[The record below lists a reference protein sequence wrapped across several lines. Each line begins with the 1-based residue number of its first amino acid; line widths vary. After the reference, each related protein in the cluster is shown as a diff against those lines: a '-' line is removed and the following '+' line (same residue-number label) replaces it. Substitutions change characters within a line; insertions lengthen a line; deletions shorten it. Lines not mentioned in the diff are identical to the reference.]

1 MLKNYLLAA
10 LRNLRRQKVFAAI
23 NILGL
28 AVGMAGFTLFALMSG
43 AKLNADRF
51 HEHADRIYCLV
62 QVRTDESGKEEHT
75 TFVPG
80 PLALALQRDYPEIQD
95 VTRVLSPGRII
106 LKRGKESFYES
117 NVLFVDPN
125 FFSFFSFPLVQGDAE
140 TALSS
145 PDSVVITKRAA
156 AKYFGDED
164 PVGKLLTIE
173 PAGELKVTGV
183 VNNIARTSSLHYEFL
198 VPLKVLS
205 SVSAGL
211 EDWKTSRHT
220 AFLLASRGFERRRL
234 EEKLPAFL
242 AGHYPEAT
250 ESPQRLYVLLFR
262 KFRLNS
268 QPITSLLSHSH
279 PAGVFV
285 TLALGVVLLLV
296 VSINFINMSIARY
309 MHRAREIGMR
319 KVIGASRKQVLFQF
333 MGEALLLSFLA
344 LPAAVIIYEFIHPV
358 MYAVLGDLSAIAFT
372 SGLSNSIWNYPFLL
386 KYLVV
391 AAVLTGLFSGIYPA
405 IFLSSLQP
413 ICVLAGK
420 STASGRKK
428 RGSKILII
436 FQFTLAVIFIAA
448 SSLIKEQSGHL
459 LKADLGFN
467 RERLAVIRL
476 NHETRAKLDLLKEK
490 AAGQASVLQV
500 TASGALPI
508 VWENP
513 HSARPPDAAED
524 EAQTFQAYG
533 VDYNFTEALEIPLIQ
548 GRAFSPTQSDRDA
561 LILNETAVKKLGWE
575 NPIGRPLVLGDRT
588 GIVIGVTKDFLF
600 ADIGFRI
607 PPAALYL
614 DPGGPE
620 VLLVKYA
627 SPANYPDLRNRLRAH
642 WQSLYPDQPFEC
654 EPLADTFNRVFGL
667 LKKMADFLNI
677 IGLTIVGFSCLGLLG
692 LASCMVEQRTKEI
705 GIRRVLG
712 GSSPRILWS
721 LMRGY
726 LIPVTAANVAALGL
740 ISFGWH
746 KVLQMGLLFFTG
758 IGPGTYAYALL
769 LSLFSAAAAITSQ
782 TWRAVRANPADS
794 LRSE

>member
-10 LRNLRRQKVFAAI
+10 LRGLKRQKVFTAI
-23 NILGL
+23 NIAGL
-28 AVGMAGFTLFALMSG
+28 ALGMAGFTLFALMSG

-62 QVRTDESGKEEHT
+62 QVRTDETGKEEHT
-75 TFVPG
+75 TFIPG
-80 PLALALQRDYPEIQD
+80 PLAPALKSDYPEIQD
-95 VTRVLSPGRII
+95 FTRVLSPGRVI
-106 LKRGKESFYES
+106 LKRGEDGFYES

-125 FFSFFSFPLVQGDAE
+125 FLSVFSFQLVQGDPE

-145 PDSVVITKRAA
+145 PDSIIITQRAA
-156 AKYFGDED
+156 TKYFGDED
-164 PVGKLLTIE
+164 PIGKLLTME

-183 VNNIARTSSLHYEFL
+183 ARDIPRTSSLHFNFL
-198 VPLKVLS
+198 VPLKALS
-205 SVSAGL
+205 SVSAEV

-220 AFLLASRGFERRRL
+220 AFLLAGPGFDHRVL

-242 AGHYPEAT
+242 SRHYPDAP
-250 ESPQRLYVLLFR
+250 ESSRRLYVLLFR

-268 QPITSLLSHSH
+268 RQITSLLSSSH
-279 PAGVFV
+279 PASVYA

-296 VSINFINMSIARY
+296 VSINFINLSIARY

-319 KVIGASRKQVLFQF
+319 KVIGASRRQILFQF
-333 MGEALLLSFLA
+333 MGEALLLSILA
-344 LPAAVIIYEFIHPV
+344 LPAAIILYELIHPA
-358 MYAVLGDLSAIAFT
+358 MYAVLGDLSAVAFT

-386 KYLVV
+386 KYLVI
-391 AAVLTGLFSGIYPA
+391 AAILTGLFSGIYPA
-405 IFLSSLQP
+405 IFLSSLEP
-413 ICVLAGK
+413 IRVLAGK
-420 STASGRKK
+420 STAGRRKK

-436 FQFTLAVIFIAA
+436 FQFTLAVVFIAA

-459 LKADLGFN
+459 LRADLGFS
-467 RERLAVIRL
+467 REQIAVIRL
-476 NHETRAKLDLLKEK
+476 NQETRAKLELLKEK
-490 AAGQASVLQV
+490 AAVQASVLQV
-500 TASGALPI
+500 TASSALPL

-513 HSARPPDAAED
+513 RPARPPDAAEE
-524 EAQTFQAYG
+524 EAITFQAYG
-533 VDYNFTEALEIPLIQ
+533 VDYNFTEALEIPLIR
-548 GRAFSPTQSDRDA
+548 GRAFSRTQPDREA

-575 NPIGRPLVLGDRT
+575 NPIGRPLVVGDRT
-588 GIVIGVTKDFLF
+588 GIVIGVAKDFLF

-614 DPGGPE
+614 APDALE

-627 SPANYPDLRNRLRAH
+627 FSANYPDLRNDLKEQ
-642 WQSLYPDQPFEC
+642 WQSLYPDLPFEC
-654 EPLADTFNRVFGL
+654 EPLADTFNRTFGL
-667 LKKMADFLNI
+667 LEKMANFLNI
-677 IGLTIVGFSCLGLLG
+677 IGLTIVVFACLGLLG
-692 LASCMVEQRTKEI
+692 LAPCMVEQRTKEI

-712 GSSPRILWS
+712 ASSPRILWS

-726 LIPVTAANVAALGL
+726 IFPVMAANVAALGL

-746 KVLQMGLLFFTG
+746 KVLQTGLLFFTG

-769 LSLFSAAAAITSQ
+769 FSLASAAAAVTSQ

-794 LRSE
+794 LRNE